1 MKSKQFL
8 LIDEIGKADIEFPND
23 LLLELNKMEFYYY
36 QLQKTIKA
44 ILQDKILLENFS
56 FFEDRVIQL

>member
-1 MKSKQFL
+1 MWLYFKTEEQAVL
-8 LIDEIGKADIEFPND
+8 LIDDICKADIEFPND

-44 ILQDKILLENFS
+44 IL
-56 FFEDRVIQL
+56 